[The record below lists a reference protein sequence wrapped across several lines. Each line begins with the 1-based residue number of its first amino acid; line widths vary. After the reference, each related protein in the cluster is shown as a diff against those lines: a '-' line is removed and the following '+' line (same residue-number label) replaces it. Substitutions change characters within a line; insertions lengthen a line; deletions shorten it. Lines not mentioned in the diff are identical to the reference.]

1 VHHQCVYCTS
11 LICYWCTNAHHNSC
25 EDRVRPADLQ
35 VAIPIE
41 DFAAISSEE
50 EQPVSGTATPV
61 AQQAANGSSDDDI
74 EAEQF
79 WANIGVSN
87 DRVNDQAGDTG
98 RATLPVTPDRD
109 SLGSGSDRVNDQPG
123 VPGSAMLPVPLAGN
137 TVLNDGATDAAEVEQ
152 EAGRM
157 SGYHAPPPQKQ
168 TGRSSGYHALST
180 QKHGQQ
186 QQDENMSSHSQT
198 PQALVS
204 QLREPQPGPGR
215 CIDATCNT
223 ANEQPQH
230 RQNNGNDDVDDSSKM
245 HPPGAGQQHQQ
256 QQQQLQPATLA
267 GSPHLTGGASQFP
280 MQSGKRALHSS
291 SSGPPPNKKHHST

>member
-1 VHHQCVYCTS
+1 MAQH
-11 LICYWCTNAHHNSC
+11 
-25 EDRVRPADLQ
+25 PAN
-35 VAIPIE
+35 E
-41 DFAAISSEE
+41 
-50 EQPVSGTATPV
+50 
-61 AQQAANGSSDDDI
+61 SSDD

-79 WANIGVSN
+79 WANLSPDS
-87 DRVNDQAGDTG
+87 DRVNDPLGATG
-98 RATLPVTPDRD
+98 RATLPVTPGRGNAT
-109 SLGSGSDRVNDQPG
+109 LNGG
-123 VPGSAMLPVPLAGN
+123 AM
-137 TVLNDGATDAAEVEQ
+137 DAAEVEQ
-152 EAGRM
+152 EAGRL

-186 QQDENMSSHSQT
+186 QQEEDISSYSQT

-230 RQNNGNDDVDDSSKM
+230 RQSNDNDDVDDSSKM

-267 GSPHLTGGASQFP
+267 GSPHLPGGASQFP
-280 MQSGKRALHSS
+280 LQSGKRALHSS
-291 SSGPPPNKKHHST
+291 SSSSGPAPKKPTTQPDDVGGGHPVKRVGTDTLHPPQAKRRITGTGPQSA